1 MNSKEKESEKVRKKT
16 DKLQKDIE
24 RFVEP
29 SYRARRDYR
38 KASTEL
44 QDLIREARIANAITI
59 FLISIG
65 TCAGIW
71 IMFRLLIWVEII

>member
-1 MNSKEKESEKVRKKT
+1 MNSKENEIEKVRAK
-16 DKLQKDIE
+16 I
-24 RFVEP
+24 EP
-29 SYRARRDYR
+29 SYRASRDFR

-44 QDLIREARIANAITI
+44 QDLMREARIANAITI